1 MEKTKSQLYYEAN
14 KDTIK
19 AKLKIYYQQN
29 KDRIAK
35 QQKEYAEKETT
46 QEKRK
51 EIHRRYN
58 QRHPRQLK
66 PKEIVEKKR
75 YLDDYPFLMEF

>member
-1 MEKTKSQLYYEAN
+1 MEKTRSQLYYEAN
-14 KDTIK
+14 KETIK

-29 KDRIAK
+29 KERIAK
-35 QQKEYAEKETT
+35 QQKEYAGKETT
-46 QEKRK
+46 HEKRK

-58 QRHPRQLK
+58 QRHPRQPK
-66 PKEIVEKKR
+66 EKEIVEKKR